1 MAVFHTFIYNNLRF
15 QSMVAT
21 KLTREDV
28 SKIQKLLKKGHDPL
42 ELARKY
48 GVSRSTIYKR
58 AKYPYASK
66 YTPIETKNKIIKKI
80 KEGYS
85 KAEAAQMY
93 YVPINTVI
101 GFTKGIPGH
110 KAEGNHIVR
119 KHGIQ
124 LLNRLMGD
132 GYLISDFVVSTVRN
146 LQRHFPMIM
155 SARYKEKT
163 FFYMKGR
170 EEETIEAFFRDKP
183 DRIISYTAL
192 LEISS
197 LLGVELSKNSK
208 RDIVKRLKGQHEMCW
223 KSRRRVQRKL
233 EDFEPGSPFLLR
245 KPAKSYL
252 RKRIS
257 KKNSNLKQNEPSYWL
272 FPKKLKFDS

>member
-1 MAVFHTFIYNNLRF
+1 MSRI
-15 QSMVAT
+15 

-28 SKIQKLLKKGHDPL
+28 SKIQKLLKKGCDPL
-42 ELARKY
+42 ALAKKY

-58 AKYPYASK
+58 AKYPYTAK
-66 YTPIETKNKIIKKI
+66 YTPIKTKNKIIKKI

-93 YVPINTVI
+93 DVPINTVI
-101 GFTKGIPGH
+101 GFTKGMPGH

-119 KHGIQ
+119 KNGIE
-124 LLNRLMGD
+124 LLGRLMQD
-132 GYLISDFVVSTVRN
+132 GCLISDFVVSTVRN
-146 LQRHFPMIM
+146 LQRHFPMIL
-155 SARYKEKT
+155 SARYKDKT

-170 EEETIEAFFRDKP
+170 EEETIEAYFREKP
-183 DRIISYTAL
+183 DRIISYPAL

-197 LLGVELSKNSK
+197 LLGVELSKNRK
-208 RDIVKRLKGQHEMCW
+208 RDIVKRLKGQHEMYW
-223 KSRRRVQRKL
+223 KSRRLVQRKF

-245 KPAKSYL
+245 KPAKSHL

-257 KKNSNLKQNEPSYWL
+257 KENSTHKTG
-272 FPKKLKFDS
+272 